1 LNDNQLSGSLST
13 AIGDLSSLTFLQ
25 IDNNQFTSTIPSE
38 MGQLSGLSKY
48 IVFHCSTFDLSL
60 MCVCVTHQIHY

>member
-48 IVFHCSTFDLSL
+48 NCISL
-60 MCVCVTHQIHY
+60 FKI